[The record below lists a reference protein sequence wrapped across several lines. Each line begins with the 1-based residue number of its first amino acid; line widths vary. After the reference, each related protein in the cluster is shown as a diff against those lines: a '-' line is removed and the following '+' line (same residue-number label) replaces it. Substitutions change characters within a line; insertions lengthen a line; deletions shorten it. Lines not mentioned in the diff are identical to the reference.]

1 VDDIGDVKSSNKK
14 TSPFFEMFLSSVQYL
29 LTLHFI
35 LPFNWFGLMEIAY
48 FILSYFII
56 WDSKVRLNKRDKTE
70 IINSNCL
77 ADFGQV
83 KHILTDKTG
92 TLTKRKFHLKACSI
106 RGKMYSFDNLEQK
119 DENYVFKI
127 KNNDL
132 KNLEIYQ
139 EMHSNSKFSN
149 NIKEFMEKL
158 SLCHSVRVTLDDDEK
173 KVSNK
178 KEKIDE
184 KKNINN
190 INSNKSQIIYASSFA
205 EEKSM
210 LKTFRKLGYK
220 IEKTLNYS
228 TRLNIDNEIKEYQ
241 ILGRNKFSEE
251 RKRMSILVKNL
262 NDNGSCL
269 LCKANDLTIFKLI
282 KKTQNENEINK
293 TRLQIKE
300 MTKFG
305 YRYFIFC
312 YKNLNEEETISFMT
326 KYKSAENYVVKSEEH
341 LRNLAIEYEVNM
353 NFLGVLFF
361 EEKMD
366 RDLKFSINKLNN
378 AGIKVWIVSGDKRD
392 NVLSVGKNLNL
403 FNPKSILGDFSDK
416 DKPEDLDIKMSM
428 L

>member
-1 VDDIGDVKSSNKK
+1 MKFLQYIIIGLYVALLLLLILIELHKSFLCYYSFKNKIGDDHYYLFFYSVDDLGDVKSSNKK

-158 SLCHSVRVTLDDDEK
+158 SLCHSVRVT
-173 KVSNK
+173 
-178 KEKIDE
+178 
-184 KKNINN
+184 
-190 INSNKSQIIYASSFA
+190 
-205 EEKSM
+205 
-210 LKTFRKLGYK
+210 
-220 IEKTLNYS
+220 
-228 TRLNIDNEIKEYQ
+228 
-241 ILGRNKFSEE
+241 
-251 RKRMSILVKNL
+251 
-262 NDNGSCL
+262 
-269 LCKANDLTIFKLI
+269 
-282 KKTQNENEINK
+282 
-293 TRLQIKE
+293 
-300 MTKFG
+300 
-305 YRYFIFC
+305 
-312 YKNLNEEETISFMT
+312 
-326 KYKSAENYVVKSEEH
+326 
-341 LRNLAIEYEVNM
+341 
-353 NFLGVLFF
+353 
-361 EEKMD
+361 
-366 RDLKFSINKLNN
+366 
-378 AGIKVWIVSGDKRD
+378 
-392 NVLSVGKNLNL
+392 
-403 FNPKSILGDFSDK
+403 
-416 DKPEDLDIKMSM
+416 
-428 L
+428 